1 VGVALHAGLKDSD
14 RKPLYPLG
22 ETLHATCDSRA
33 SALFLL
39 PCANWLAVVLAA
51 VLALVLAACR
61 RRLQS
66 RQVKKKSVEG
76 RLPVVRLH
84 SSRQGALKMFM
95 LALAVRCA
103 KAMVTPRRLTARA
116 TVTPRISAGLQ
127 HTCGIRADNSL
138 VECWGRDNNGQR
150 TVSPNVPYTQ
160 ITAGYCHTCGIRANN
175 SLAECWGANNM
186 GQRTVSPN
194 VPYTQI
200 TAGYCHTCGIR
211 ANNSLAE
218 CWGANNMG
226 QRTVSPNV
234 PYTQITA
241 GYCHTCGI
249 RANNSLAECW
259 GRNTYGRSTVS
270 PNVPYALRPLPP
282 SPPASPES
290 GASSY
295 HRVRARVRRVGR
307 NTSQGWMHK
316 APPRRRRRRQPSRW
330 PWERD

>member
-218 CWGANNMG
+218 CWG
-226 QRTVSPNV
+226 
-234 PYTQITA
+234 
-241 GYCHTCGI
+241 
-249 RANNSLAECW
+249 
-259 GRNTYGRSTVS
+259 RNTYGRSTVS

-316 APPRRRRRRQPSRW
+316 APPRRRRRRQPSSGRGRGS
-330 PWERD
+330 ERSRDPAAEPSCALRFVQQWTVPQLVFN

>member
-160 ITAGYCHTCGIRANN
+160 ISAGGYHTCGIRANN

-200 TAGYCHTCGIR
+200 SAG
-211 ANNSLAE
+211 
-218 CWGANNMG
+218 
-226 QRTVSPNV
+226 
-234 PYTQITA
+234 
-241 GYCHTCGI
+241 GYHTCGI

-316 APPRRRRRRQPSRW
+316 APPRRRRRRQPSSGRGRGI
-330 PWERD
+330 ERLETPRQSPLAL